1 MLATIAQLL
10 IQLLGLFCAY
20 FLIVWF
26 IGMMHLA
33 VPAMA
38 LTVLIVVL
46 VLLGVWLTAKAFGL

>member
-26 IGMMHLA
+26 IGMMHIT

-46 VLLGVWLTAKAFGL
+46 VLLGVYLTAKAFGL